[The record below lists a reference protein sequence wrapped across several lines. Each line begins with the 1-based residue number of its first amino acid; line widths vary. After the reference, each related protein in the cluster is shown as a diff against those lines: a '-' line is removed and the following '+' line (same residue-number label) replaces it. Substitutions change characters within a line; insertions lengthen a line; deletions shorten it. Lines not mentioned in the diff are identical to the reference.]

1 MRAFTIGLLAVAGIA
16 IAVPAH
22 AEDAY
27 IGVGPVGVGV
37 GDHDRDRDRD
47 WRHHYARDRHCR
59 VTIVHEDGMTKK
71 IKRCRLSAVVYHRT
85 ASVEEAPW
93 RARGASFIIRML
105 IQ

>member
-71 IKRCRLSAVVYHRT
+71 IKRCRLSAGLSSYCQCRRSPVGLPPGLLLLFVCL
-85 ASVEEAPW
+85 
-93 RARGASFIIRML
+93 FN
-105 IQ
+105 

>member
-1 MRAFTIGLLAVAGIA
+1 MRAFTIGLLAAAGIA

-59 VTIVHEDGMTKK
+59 VTIVHEEGMTKR
-71 IKRCRLSAVVYHRT
+71 IKRCRD
-85 ASVEEAPW
+85 
-93 RARGASFIIRML
+93 
-105 IQ
+105 